1 MDLDAFRM
9 LLTPAGRGA
18 LDEAVK
24 ILADGADPVAAAS
37 ALRRSHPAD
46 LTAAALT
53 QASLR
58 RRAEAKFGPD
68 AAVMF
73 FTPHGLEQATR
84 PEVAAHRAARI
95 RAAGIWPAAKT
106 RIPGDGSDGDRAA
119 RDHEPGRRKPGARNA
134 EDRGSPDQ
142 SAVDARTADQGTAN
156 PGTANRGTAN
166 VVAAGPGDE
175 AGISRSRPTGDG
187 GPAVLDVC
195 CGIGGDAIALARAG
209 CSVHAVDLDPL
220 TVEIARA
227 NAAALGLSSLVEV
240 RTGDAAL
247 ADPAGHDLLFAD
259 PARRGARGRTFD
271 PMAYSP
277 TWPVV
282 LDLVS
287 RAPAACLKVA
297 PGISYEFI
305 PEGAEAEWVSY
316 HGEVKEAAIWIGM
329 GAGGRR
335 ATLLPSG
342 ATLTASGAEAE
353 TGPVS
358 RYLYEP
364 DGAAVRAHLV
374 AEVAAL
380 VSGRLVD
387 PRIAYITSD
396 RFVRTEWAPCYEV
409 TDVMPFSLK
418 RLRAALRERRV
429 GTVTI
434 KKRGSAVDVER
445 LRKDLR
451 LSGDNSAV
459 IVLTRIGERPFALL
473 CQPMTSTDG

>member
-1 MDLDAFRM
+1 MDLDSFRT

-37 ALRRSHPAD
+37 AMRRSHPAD

-68 AAVMF
+68 AAVMY

-84 PEVAAHRAARI
+84 PEVAAHRATRI
-95 RAAGIWPAAKT
+95 RAAGIRA
-106 RIPGDGSDGDRAA
+106 DGIRADGIRA
-119 RDHEPGRRKPGARNA
+119 GG
-134 EDRGSPDQ
+134 
-142 SAVDARTADQGTAN
+142 
-156 PGTANRGTAN
+156 
-166 VVAAGPGDE
+166 GPE
-175 AGISRSRPTGDG
+175 G

-195 CGIGGDAIALARAG
+195 SGIGGDLLALARAG
-209 CSVHAVDLDPL
+209 CPVHAVDLDPL

-227 NAAALGLSSLVEV
+227 NAAALGLSALVDV

-247 ADPAGHDLLFAD
+247 ADPRGYGLLFAD

-282 LDLVS
+282 LDLVA

-297 PGISYEFI
+297 PGIPYEFI

-316 HGEVKEAAIWIGM
+316 RGEVKEAAIWTGL
-329 GAGGRR
+329 GPGGRR

-380 VSGRLVD
+380 VSGRLLD
-387 PRIAYITSD
+387 PRIAYITGD
-396 RFVRTEWAPCYEV
+396 RLVRTEWAPCYEV

-429 GTVTI
+429 GVVTI

-451 LSGDNSAV
+451 LSGDNSCV
-459 IVLTRIGERPFALL
+459 IVLTRIEERPFALL
-473 CQPMTSTDG
+473 CRPATSTDG

>member
-1 MDLDAFRM
+1 MDLDAFRT

-24 ILADGADPVAAAS
+24 ILAGGADPVAAAS

-46 LTAAALT
+46 LAAAALT

-58 RRAEAKFGPD
+58 RRAEAKFGSD
-68 AAVMF
+68 AAVMY

-95 RAAGIWPAAKT
+95 RAA
-106 RIPGDGSDGDRAA
+106 RIRASG
-119 RDHEPGRRKPGARNA
+119 EP
-134 EDRGSPDQ
+134 ED
-142 SAVDARTADQGTAN
+142 
-156 PGTANRGTAN
+156 
-166 VVAAGPGDE
+166 
-175 AGISRSRPTGDG
+175 

-195 CGIGGDAIALARAG
+195 CGIGGDLLALARAG
-209 CSVHAVDLDPL
+209 CPVDAVDLDPL

-227 NAAALGLSSLVEV
+227 NAAALGLSRLAGV
-240 RTGDAAL
+240 RMGDAAL
-247 ADPAGHDLLFAD
+247 ADPGGYGLLFAD

-282 LDLVS
+282 LDLVA

-297 PGISYEFI
+297 PGIPYEFI

-316 HGEVKEAAIWIGM
+316 RGEVKEAAIWTGM
-329 GAGGRR
+329 GPGGRR

-342 ATLTASGAEAE
+342 STLTASGAEAE

-396 RFVRTEWAPCYEV
+396 RLVRTEWAPCYEV

-418 RLRAALRERRV
+418 RLRAVLRERRV
-429 GTVTI
+429 GVVTI

-451 LSGDNSAV
+451 LSGDNSTV
-459 IVLTRIGERPFALL
+459 IVLTRIEERPFALL
-473 CQPMTSTDG
+473 CQPVTSMNG

>member
-1 MDLDAFRM
+1 MDLDAFRT

-37 ALRRSHPAD
+37 AMRRHHPAG

-68 AAVMF
+68 AAVMY

-95 RAAGIWPAAKT
+95 RAARIWA
-106 RIPGDGSDGDRAA
+106 DG
-119 RDHEPGRRKPGARNA
+119 
-134 EDRGSPDQ
+134 
-142 SAVDARTADQGTAN
+142 
-156 PGTANRGTAN
+156 
-166 VVAAGPGDE
+166 GPEG
-175 AGISRSRPTGDG
+175 G

-195 CGIGGDAIALARAG
+195 SGIGGDLLALARAG
-209 CSVHAVDLDPL
+209 CPVHAVDLDPL

-227 NAAALGLSSLVEV
+227 NAAALGLSALVDV

-247 ADPAGHDLLFAD
+247 ADPGPYGLLFAD

-282 LDLVS
+282 LDLVA

-297 PGISYEFI
+297 PGIPYEFI

-316 HGEVKEAAIWIGM
+316 RGEVKEAAIWTGLWP
-329 GAGGRR
+329 GGRR

-353 TGPVS
+353 TGPVG

-380 VSGRLVD
+380 VSGRLLD

-396 RFVRTEWAPCYEV
+396 RLVRTEWASCYEV
-409 TDVMPFSLK
+409 TEVMPFSLK
-418 RLRAALRERRV
+418 RLRAALRERGV
-429 GTVTI
+429 GVVTI

-451 LSGDNSAV
+451 LSGDDSCV
-459 IVLTRIGERPFALL
+459 IVLTRIEERPFALL
-473 CQPMTSTDG
+473 CRPATSTDG

>member
-18 LDEAVK
+18 LDEAVR

-37 ALRRSHPAD
+37 ALRRGHPAD
-46 LTAAALT
+46 LAAAALT

-68 AAVMF
+68 AAVMY

-84 PEVAAHRAARI
+84 PEVAAHRATRI
-95 RAAGIWPAAKT
+95 RAAGIRVDGTRAGGEPA
-106 RIPGDGSDGDRAA
+106 
-119 RDHEPGRRKPGARNA
+119 
-134 EDRGSPDQ
+134 
-142 SAVDARTADQGTAN
+142 
-156 PGTANRGTAN
+156 
-166 VVAAGPGDE
+166 
-175 AGISRSRPTGDG
+175 G

-195 CGIGGDAIALARAG
+195 CGIGGDLLALARAG
-209 CSVHAVDLDPL
+209 CAVDAVDLDPL
-220 TVEIARA
+220 TVEVARA
-227 NAAALGLSSLVEV
+227 NAAALGLSSLAGV

-247 ADPAGHDLLFAD
+247 ADPGGYGLLFAD

-282 LDLVS
+282 LDLVA

-297 PGISYEFI
+297 PGIPYEFI

-316 HGEVKEAAIWIGM
+316 RGEVKEAAIWTGM

-342 ATLTASGAEAE
+342 VTLTPSGAEAE

-387 PRIAYITSD
+387 PQIAYITSD
-396 RFVRTEWAPCYEV
+396 RLVRTEWASCYEV

-429 GTVTI
+429 GAVTI

-451 LSGDNSAV
+451 LSGDNSLV

-473 CQPMTSTDG
+473 CQPMTSADA

>member
-1 MDLDAFRM
+1 MDLEAFRM
-9 LLTPAGRGA
+9 LLAPAGRGA
-18 LDEAVK
+18 LDDAVR

-37 ALRRSHPAD
+37 ALRRSHSPE

-58 RRAEAKFGPD
+58 RRAEAKFGAD
-68 AAVMF
+68 AAVMY

-95 RAAGIWPAAKT
+95 SAAGI
-106 RIPGDGSDGDRAA
+106 G
-119 RDHEPGRRKPGARNA
+119 
-134 EDRGSPDQ
+134 
-142 SAVDARTADQGTAN
+142 
-156 PGTANRGTAN
+156 
-166 VVAAGPGDE
+166 AAGVGPG
-175 AGISRSRPTGDG
+175 
-187 GPAVLDVC
+187 VLDVC
-195 CGIGGDAIALARAG
+195 CGIGGDLLALARAG
-209 CSVHAVDLDPL
+209 CAVDALDLDPL

-227 NAAALGLSSLVEV
+227 NVAVLGLSSLVTV
-240 RTGDAAL
+240 RTADAA
-247 ADPAGHDLLFAD
+247 AAGPAGYGLLFAD
-259 PARRGARGRTFD
+259 PARRGGRGRTFD

-277 TWPVV
+277 AWPVV
-282 LDLVS
+282 LDLVA
-287 RAPAACLKVA
+287 RARAACLKTA
-297 PGISYEFI
+297 PGIPYEFI

-316 HGEVKEAAIWIGM
+316 RGEVKEAAIWTGM
-329 GAGGRR
+329 GTGGRR

-342 ATLTASGAEAE
+342 VTLTASGAEAE

-380 VSGRLVD
+380 VSGHLVD
-387 PRIAYITSD
+387 PRIAYITGD
-396 RFVRTEWAPCYEV
+396 RLVPTPWASCYEV

-429 GTVTI
+429 GTATI

-451 LSGDNSAV
+451 LSGNESVV
-459 IVLTRIGERPFALL
+459 IVLTRIEDRPFALL
-473 CQPMTSTDG
+473 CQPVTSQKG